1 MASVCPV
8 AGRDM
13 TEQPVILAVDKLP
26 LFVKGGL
33 YGKIRHVRRKG
44 MFRWSDLDGETMML
58 VKRDVKSIA
67 G

>member
-1 MASVCPV
+1 
-8 AGRDM
+8 M